1 VVADCAGVAAL
12 LVVAIAVVSL
22 CVLEVLVFVA
32 GEQARHA
39 IASAV

>member
-1 VVADCAGVAAL
+1 VVAV
-12 LVVAIAVVSL
+12 AVVSL
-22 CVLEVLVFVA
+22 CVLEVSEVLA